1 MCHLEA
7 SSVTPTIISMGL
19 TNQVDRKATFSIHIT
34 GDPTDLYQPFLLIF
48 RSCRIVT
55 AV

>member
-7 SSVTPTIISMGL
+7 SFVPSPIVSMRLTDQVYRKTPFP
-19 TNQVDRKATFSIHIT
+19 VYIT
-34 GDPTDLYQPFLLIF
+34 GDPTDFDQPFLLIF